1 MSSASKMAPRFEPPQ
16 EQLGF
21 AAHAEHSGYK
31 EPAKVS
37 ASIFLICTIILI
49 WRGHVMLDY
58 TPEQTY
64 EERAIN
70 VYLNDSNM
78 KHKLNECI
86 ELAEKADIEI
96 ATKNA
101 RIAKLEAE
109 LAFGRENITRL
120 QRKVEEALAALN
132 YVAKES
138 HSA

>member
-1 MSSASKMAPRFEPPQ
+1 
-16 EQLGF
+16 
-21 AAHAEHSGYK
+21 
-31 EPAKVS
+31 
-37 ASIFLICTIILI
+37 
-49 WRGHVMLDY
+49 MLDY

-96 ATKNA
+96 AIKNA

-109 LAFGRENITRL
+109 LAFGRENVTRL

-132 YVAKES
+132 HIAKES
-138 HSA
+138 RSAQV